1 MASTRTRRPS
11 GQATSQRTVYDGQL
25 NQDQLRALI
34 KERGEQ
40 AAARRLAWMQAHP
53 DWIACA
59 VAGCSG
65 LVSPPYQRTAP
76 NGEKYGFCP
85 RRTTHARIY
94 PALFAPK
101 ATAA

>member
-1 MASTRTRRPS
+1 MATRTRRP
-11 GQATSQRTVYDGQL
+11 APPPAARTVYDGQL
-25 NQDQLRALI
+25 SEKQLRDLI

-53 DWIACA
+53 DWIACSI
-59 VAGCSG
+59 AGCQG
-65 LVSPPYQRTAP
+65 LVSPAYQRTAP

-85 RRTTHARIY
+85 RRTSHARLM

-101 ATAA
+101 PVAAA

>member
-1 MASTRTRRPS
+1 MAARTRRPS
-11 GQATSQRTVYDGQL
+11 GQTNTRTVYVGQL
-25 NQDQLRALI
+25 SEEQLRQLI

-65 LVSPPYQRTAP
+65 LVGPNYQRKDP
-76 NGEKYGFCP
+76 QGQPHGFCP
-85 RRTTHARIY
+85 RRTSHARLM

>member
-1 MASTRTRRPS
+1 MGTGTRRPTP
-11 GQATSQRTVYDGQL
+11 ATKAARTVYDGQL
-25 NQDQLRALI
+25 NEDQLRTLV

-40 AAARRLAWMQAHP
+40 AAARRLSWLQGHP

-65 LVSPPYQRTAP
+65 LVSPQYQRKAP
-76 NGEKYGFCP
+76 NGEAYGFCP
-85 RRTTHARIY
+85 RRTSHARLM

-101 ATAA
+101 VVTA